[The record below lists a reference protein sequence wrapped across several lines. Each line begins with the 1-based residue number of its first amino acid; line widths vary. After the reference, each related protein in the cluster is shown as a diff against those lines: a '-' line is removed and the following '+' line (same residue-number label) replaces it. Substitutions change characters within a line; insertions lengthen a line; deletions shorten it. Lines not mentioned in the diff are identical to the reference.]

1 MDKVSVV
8 IRTRNE
14 EKFLESVLL
23 KVRSQINVEVEI
35 IIVDNDSTDNTR
47 KIAEKYSDR
56 ILSIDEF
63 YPGKAINLGI
73 KHSSHE
79 LVSILSGHCVPIEN
93 TWLSNLVGPLNLNQN
108 TVGVYGRQVPTNDSN
123 SLDIRDLWT
132 TFGVEPK
139 VQTRDPFFH
148 NANSALK
155 KSLWSELPFDENVKN
170 VEDRI
175 WARDMLKKGHTLY
188 YEPKAVVDHWH
199 GINHSGNLERA
210 DNVVRALREF
220 SIYDS

>member
-1 MDKVSVV
+1 MV

-14 EKFLESVLL
+14 DQFLESVLL
-23 KVRSQINVEVEI
+23 KVRSQIDVEVEI
-35 IIVDNDSTDNTR
+35 IIVDNNSQDNTR
-47 KIAEKYSDR
+47 KIAEKYADK
-56 ILSIDEF
+56 ILFIEEF

-73 KHSSHE
+73 RQSSHE

-93 TWLSNLVGPLNLNQN
+93 SWLSNLINPLNLNQN
-108 TVGVYGRQVPTNDSN
+108 IVGVYGRQVPTNNSN

-132 TFGVEPK
+132 TFGLEPK
-139 VQTRDPFFH
+139 IQTIDPFFH

-155 KSLWSELPFDENVKN
+155 KSLWSEFPFNESVKN

-175 WARDMLKKGHTLY
+175 WARDMQKKGYELY

-199 GINHSGNLERA
+199 GINHSGDLERA
-210 DNVVRALREF
+210 DSVVRVLKDF
-220 SIYDS
+220 SVYDS